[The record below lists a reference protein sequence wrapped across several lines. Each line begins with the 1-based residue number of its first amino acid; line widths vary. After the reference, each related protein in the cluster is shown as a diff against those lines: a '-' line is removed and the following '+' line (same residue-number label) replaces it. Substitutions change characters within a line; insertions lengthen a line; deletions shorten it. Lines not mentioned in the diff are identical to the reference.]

1 MRCVCDAAMVA
12 GEGLAHDEGMAMSR
26 STDQP
31 IGDAGTTAPAGS
43 AGLWWGSV
51 AMVLAGAFAIGL
63 AVLMVTVDGPPEFR
77 LETATDWMREL
88 GFLGYLA
95 ATVVSVAA
103 VRRRGV
109 IPKIPSVLIQ
119 VGYGLLVIG
128 VTAGLVLREDPDWFF
143 VLGGPGNL
151 MAGVGF
157 VWWAIWAATTRTL
170 PVWLAVLGGV
180 GGFVAVLGSEFGT
193 GVLIGSFWL
202 ALAAREVRTAD
213 AAGS

>member
-1 MRCVCDAAMVA
+1 MRSRSCAAIVA
-12 GEGLAHDEGMAMSR
+12 AKQVRLDERRDMSR

-31 IGDAGTTAPAGS
+31 MGTAGESNATTV
-43 AGLWWGSV
+43 WWGSV
-51 AMVLAGAFAIGL
+51 AMVLAGAFAIAL
-63 AVLMVTVDGPPEFR
+63 AVLMVMVEGPPEFR

-88 GFLGYLA
+88 GFVGYLVA
-95 ATVVSVAA
+95 SVVSVGA
-103 VRRRGV
+103 VRRLRH
-109 IPKIPSVLIQ
+109 IPRVPAVLIQ

-128 VTAGLVLREDPDWFF
+128 VTAGLVLGEDPDWFF

-157 VWWAIWAATTRTL
+157 VWWGIWASVTRTL

-193 GVLIGSFWL
+193 GVLIGSFWI
-202 ALAAREVRTAD
+202 AMAVREGRGDART
-213 AAGS
+213 